1 MSFNTARIQRPYNG
15 SKKTDVK
22 LSLQRILEN
31 LPAGQEVT
39 KIVPIYF
46 RAKEADTLLG
56 DTSKARNLLDWKP
69 IYKFEDLV
77 ADTNLSEFTVSR
89 LE

>member
-69 IYKFEDLV
+69 IYKLKI
-77 ADTNLSEFTVSR
+77 
-89 LE
+89 

>member
-46 RAKEADTLLG
+46 RAKRQTLCWVILQKQEICWIG
-56 DTSKARNLLDWKP
+56 NQYINSK
-69 IYKFEDLV
+69 I
-77 ADTNLSEFTVSR
+77 
-89 LE
+89 